1 MRAPR
6 FFRIGTGHQTRRRP
20 LASSFAPQT
29 SFVRERCFV
38 ASCNRSLSPRPSG
51 SLATLADRTRRA
63 QCLRQPTVASCIPAR
78 WPQVTPGPVGHATAP
93 NRELRRRDLQLT
105 TFLNPSF
112 LDSAGEPKASPLAL
126 VLRRECPEAS
136 APHQGSRHVASPLT
150 SLNCRRS
157 PPKAFSW
164 PNWATGN
171 S

>member
-93 NRELRRRDLQLT
+93 NRELRRRDLHPQVQQPGSLH
-105 TFLNPSF
+105 PPA
-112 LDSAGEPKASPLAL
+112 DASPAAS
-126 VLRRECPEAS
+126 RRPA
-136 APHQGSRHVASPLT
+136 HGSRRKWLADLSFCRDLRPAT
-150 SLNCRRS
+150 SRQSAWRTGR
-157 PPKAFSW
+157 PGPGAQSW
-164 PNWATGN
+164 VP
-171 S
+171 